1 MSSWCSLTVDG
12 FSVYGSPSYIDDV
25 MLSVFQERDRRV
37 RPAPSNR
44 GDEDDYF
51 HYEYAISAQAMRE
64 RLDTLGFTAERARTD
79 YTVGH
84 AEYVEMVEAEDFLS
98 EAQRENM
105 RRNTY
110 DYWCAAIG
118 RLVPQGFQRWD
129 KDKWSHD
136 PDAEMI
142 AQDGEWGLG
151 AHFSDIRLLQRGV
164 LDALASAAEVVLDY
178 SALVSSGYYA
188 EDERVCA
195 ESKLRWAEDQP
206 AYGPIVLLTEGKS
219 DTRILSAAL
228 EALVPHLA
236 DLFSFLD
243 FDELRLEGGVGAL
256 AKTVRA
262 FAGARVSGRMVAVFD
277 NDTAGAEAH
286 ASLGNFPLPANIR
299 TIMLPPSSVGSNYP
313 TTGPQGLAYMDVNS
327 MACSIELYLG
337 RDALSDE
344 AGNLRPVRW
353 MGWNRKMERYQG
365 EVEGKAQVEQRFF
378 DILANCASPSDART
392 AFPDLAAVVDAITAV
407 FTHWRQ
413 MPRPG
418 RRRNEPYY

>member
-1 MSSWCSLTVDG
+1 MSSWCTLDVDG
-12 FSVYGSPSYIDDV
+12 FSVWGSPSYIDDI
-25 MLSVFQERDRRV
+25 MLSIFQERDRRV
-37 RPAPSNR
+37 RPDPRNR
-44 GDEDDYF
+44 GDEDDQF

-64 RLDTLGFTAERARTD
+64 RLDTLGFTAERARAD
-79 YTVGH
+79 YACGH
-84 AEYVEMVEAEDFLS
+84 AEQVEMVEAEEFLS
-98 EAQRENM
+98 GTDLERL
-105 RRNTY
+105 RRKTY
-110 DYWCAAIG
+110 EYWCAAIG
-118 RLVPQGFQRWD
+118 RLVPQGFHAWD
-129 KDKWSHD
+129 RDNWGHD

-142 AQDGEWGLG
+142 AQNGELGLG
-151 AHFSDIRLLQRGV
+151 AHFSDVRLLLRGV
-164 LDALASAAEVVLDY
+164 LDALPDAREVVLDY
-178 SALVSSGYYA
+178 SALVGSGYYT
-188 EDERVCA
+188 EDELVCTEA
-195 ESKLRWAEDQP
+195 RRRWAEDQP
-206 AYGPIVLLTEGKS
+206 AYGPIVLLTEGRS

-228 EALVPHLA
+228 EAMAPHLA

-262 FAGARVSGRMVAVFD
+262 FTGARVSGRMVAIFD
-277 NDTAGAEAH
+277 NDTAGAETH
-286 ASLGNFPLPANIR
+286 ASLGNLNLPANIR

-313 TTGPQGLAYMDVNS
+313 TTGPQGVAYMDVNG

-353 MGWNRKMERYQG
+353 TGWNRKMERYQG

-378 DILANCASPSDART
+378 NILASCASPSDARA

-407 FTHWRQ
+407 FTHWRE